1 MTAFLSSETI
11 KVRGR
16 GTIFFKS
23 WKKHFNHQSSILYS
37 AKYPLGINGRKK
49 KASEGKL
56 REFFCYFSKEIFPRG
71 NFPDKKKITEEL
83 EFHKGKNKRMHN
95 ILGKYTGFN
104 FSWIS

>member
-11 KVRGR
+11 KVRR
-16 GTIFFKS
+16 RAQYFSSTEKNIS
-23 WKKHFNHQSSILYS
+23 IINHQFYIQQNILWELM
-37 AKYPLGINGRKK
+37 AEK

-95 ILGKYTGFN
+95 ILGKYTGLY
-104 FSWIS
+104 FS